1 LIRGVDDILEHLT
14 VISSRLQPV
23 RDNRR
28 LVVRI
33 DAPRLRMI
41 QIATLTRIL
50 RIDLS
55 VGIARIVKV
64 ADVFTVRT
72 QGPVVFL

>member
-1 LIRGVDDILEHLT
+1 MDDILEHLT
-14 VISSRLQPV
+14 VISCRLQPV
-23 RDNRR
+23 RDDRW
-28 LVVRI
+28 LVVGI

-41 QIATLTRIL
+41 QIATLTRIV

-55 VGIARIVKV
+55 VWIARIVKV

-72 QGPVVFL
+72 QRPVVFL

>member
-1 LIRGVDDILEHLT
+1 MDDILEHLT
-14 VISSRLQPV
+14 VISCRLQSV

-41 QIATLTRIL
+41 QIATLTRIV

-55 VGIARIVKV
+55 VWIARIVKV

-72 QGPVVFL
+72 QRPVVFL